1 MEALRITGGRPLHGA
16 VAISGA
22 KNAALPAMCAS
33 ILTAESVLLHNLPA
47 VRDVATMAEVLR
59 FLGAEVERES
69 GGRCAL
75 RLERLTN
82 PRTPYRLVK
91 TMRASVLTLGPL
103 LARFGEAEVSLPGG
117 CAIGSRPIDL
127 HIEALRQMGA
137 EIALE
142 HGFVHARCR
151 RLRGAEITF
160 DQVTVTGTE
169 NVMMAAALAEGTTVL
184 INAAREP
191 EIVDLAELLIKMGA
205 RISGAG
211 SDTLRIEG
219 VSALHAAEHRI
230 IPDRIEAGT
239 YLIAGLISGGQV
251 RVEQVSPPHLSALI
265 DKLREIGVE
274 PRSGEDW
281 AETGAHSKLQA
292 ADLRTAPYPGF
303 PTDLQAQFMALM
315 TQAHGTSVIT
325 ETIFENRFMHAAELR
340 RMGARITTE
349 GRRAVVQGPTPL
361 SSAKL
366 MATDLRASA
375 SLVLAGLVAE
385 GETIVDRVYH
395 LDRGYADM
403 VGKLQQLGAAVTR
416 TRV

>member
-1 MEALRITGGRPLHGA
+1 MEAIEILGGQRLSGA

-22 KNAALPAMCAS
+22 KNAALPALCAAILTPAS
-33 ILTAESVLLHNLPA
+33 ILLHRLPA
-47 VRDVATMAEVLR
+47 VRDTETMTEVLR
-59 FLGAEVERES
+59 FLGAAVERKGDGSREI
-69 GGRCAL
+69 CL
-75 RLERLTN
+75 RSLTTH
-82 PRTPYRLVK
+82 RTPYRLVK

-103 LARFGEAEVSLPGG
+103 LARFGEAQVSLPGG

-127 HIEALRQMGA
+127 HLEGLRQMGA
-137 EIALE
+137 EITLE
-142 HGFVHARCR
+142 HGFVHARCA

-160 DQVTVTGTE
+160 DLVTVTGTE
-169 NVMMAAALAEGTTVL
+169 NLMMAATLAQGTTVL

-191 EIVDLAELLIKMGA
+191 EVVDLAELLIRMGA
-205 RISGAG
+205 RINGHG
-211 SDTLRIEG
+211 SDVIRIEG
-219 VSALHAAEHRI
+219 ATGLGAAEHRI

-239 YLIAGLISGGQV
+239 YLIAGLITGGRV
-251 RVEQVSPPHLSALI
+251 RVEPVRPDHLRALI
-265 DKLREIGVE
+265 DKLREAGVE
-274 PRSGEDW
+274 PQ
-281 AETGAHSKLQA
+281 TGAEWIEASAPDGLRS

-315 TQAHGTSVIT
+315 TQARGTSVIT
-325 ETIFENRFMHAAELR
+325 ETIFENRFMHAAELK
-340 RMGARITTE
+340 RMGAKISIE

-361 SSAKL
+361 SGAKL

-403 VGKLQQLGAAVTR
+403 VGKLESLGARIRR

>member
-1 MEALRITGGRPLHGA
+1 
-16 VAISGA
+16 
-22 KNAALPAMCAS
+22 
-33 ILTAESVLLHNLPA
+33 
-47 VRDVATMAEVLR
+47 
-59 FLGAEVERES
+59 
-69 GGRCAL
+69 
-75 RLERLTN
+75 
-82 PRTPYRLVK
+82 
-91 TMRASVLTLGPL
+91 
-103 LARFGEAEVSLPGG
+103 
-117 CAIGSRPIDL
+117 
-127 HIEALRQMGA
+127 
-137 EIALE
+137 
-142 HGFVHARCR
+142 
-151 RLRGAEITF
+151 
-160 DQVTVTGTE
+160 
-169 NVMMAAALAEGTTVL
+169 L

-361 SSAKL
+361 SGGRNHRRPRLPPRPRLRRHGRQA
-366 MATDLRASA
+366 ATARRRRHPHPRLISPGFGPPIRLLGPESGGMGGRRAPMDDQP
-375 SLVLAGLVAE
+375 LTDRHLAAAHS
-385 GETIVDRVYH
+385 H
-395 LDRGYADM
+395 LEKPPR
-403 VGKLQQLGAAVTR
+403 
-416 TRV
+416 